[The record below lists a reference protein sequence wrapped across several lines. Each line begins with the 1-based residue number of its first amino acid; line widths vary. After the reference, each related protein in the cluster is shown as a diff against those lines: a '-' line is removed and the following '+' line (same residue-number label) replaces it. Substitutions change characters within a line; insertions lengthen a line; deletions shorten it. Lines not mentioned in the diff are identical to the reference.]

1 MYKKFCDKCDKE
13 IGKGK
18 DTVDIEVSYLEN
30 GYHRTDS
37 KSLHICKDCYK
48 KFQAW
53 LMKKD

>member
-1 MYKKFCDKCDKE
+1 MYKKFCDICDKE

-48 KFQAW
+48 KFLAW
-53 LMKKD
+53 LDNKE